1 MLIVPTVT
9 GIRTFI
15 GRPSVPHFSISPA
28 TCQGQA
34 ADAVAALAHA
44 RNLRPMALEIL
55 CVPRFAHLQKI
66 LNTAQVTATITT
78 GENTSTCTRY
88 FITSLQKTDEFAYA
102 VRKHWCIES
111 QLHWSLDV
119 IFREDAART
128 RKDNSPLNMNVLRKQ
143 ALALLH
149 AARTG
154 RLSKKK

>member
-44 RNLRPMALEIL
+44 RNLRPLALEIL

-66 LNTAQVTATITT
+66 LNTAYVRIVEVRSSNLLCSTIETA
-78 GENTSTCTRY
+78 
-88 FITSLQKTDEFAYA
+88 
-102 VRKHWCIES
+102 
-111 QLHWSLDV
+111 
-119 IFREDAART
+119 
-128 RKDNSPLNMNVLRKQ
+128 
-143 ALALLH
+143 
-149 AARTG
+149 
-154 RLSKKK
+154 

>member
-44 RNLRPMALEIL
+44 RNLRPLALEIL

-66 LNTAQVTATITT
+66 LNTAVVLNREHIRKNYSVRVYDVAVVFVFGNINADVDH
-78 GENTSTCTRY
+78 GSTLR
-88 FITSLQKTDEFAYA
+88 L
-102 VRKHWCIES
+102 CI
-111 QLHWSLDV
+111 
-119 IFREDAART
+119 
-128 RKDNSPLNMNVLRKQ
+128 
-143 ALALLH
+143 
-149 AARTG
+149 
-154 RLSKKK
+154 

>member
-44 RNLRPMALEIL
+44 RNLRPLALEIL

-66 LNTAQVTATITT
+66 LNTAFWGYPDNEV
-78 GENTSTCTRY
+78 GNTS
-88 FITSLQKTDEFAYA
+88 
-102 VRKHWCIES
+102 
-111 QLHWSLDV
+111 
-119 IFREDAART
+119 
-128 RKDNSPLNMNVLRKQ
+128 Q
-143 ALALLH
+143 AGYTP
-149 AARTG
+149 R
-154 RLSKKK
+154 

>member
-44 RNLRPMALEIL
+44 RNLRPLALEIL

-66 LNTAQVTATITT
+66 LNTAPVSML
-78 GENTSTCTRY
+78 GR
-88 FITSLQKTDEFAYA
+88 
-102 VRKHWCIES
+102 S
-111 QLHWSLDV
+111 Q
-119 IFREDAART
+119 DAALL
-128 RKDNSPLNMNVLRKQ
+128 SPFLPSVFHHYSFLELTFNNQFSMDLYLICRRRYSLVNLTTW
-143 ALALLH
+143 A
-149 AARTG
+149 
-154 RLSKKK
+154 

>member
-44 RNLRPMALEIL
+44 RNLRPLALEIL

-66 LNTAQVTATITT
+66 LNTAAAPHKMR
-78 GENTSTCTRY
+78 EAWN
-88 FITSLQKTDEFAYA
+88 AA
-102 VRKHWCIES
+102 VF
-111 QLHWSLDV
+111 L
-119 IFREDAART
+119 AALPMR
-128 RKDNSPLNMNVLRKQ
+128 
-143 ALALLH
+143 ALLLFC
-149 AARTG
+149 AQGADFFAQG
-154 RLSKKK
+154 A

>member
-44 RNLRPMALEIL
+44 RNLRPLALEIL

-66 LNTAQVTATITT
+66 LNTAH
-78 GENTSTCTRY
+78 Y
-88 FITSLQKTDEFAYA
+88 
-102 VRKHWCIES
+102 
-111 QLHWSLDV
+111 
-119 IFREDAART
+119 
-128 RKDNSPLNMNVLRKQ
+128 NV
-143 ALALLH
+143 AISH
-149 AARTG
+149 AAKKLM
-154 RLSKKK
+154 RLIFAMEKSGTPYYLTV

>member
-44 RNLRPMALEIL
+44 RNLRPLALEIL

-66 LNTAQVTATITT
+66 LNTAPPGHALDIGAKLGQAT
-78 GENTSTCTRY
+78 G
-88 FITSLQKTDEFAYA
+88 L
-102 VRKHWCIES
+102 
-111 QLHWSLDV
+111 
-119 IFREDAART
+119 
-128 RKDNSPLNMNVLRKQ
+128 
-143 ALALLH
+143 
-149 AARTG
+149 
-154 RLSKKK
+154 